1 MSAQAMLACSVVWD
15 RDLYDVMENLGLSS
29 LAGRWMLC
37 LGCEA
42 MMVVI
47 GGVTWEVTGWDMVL
61 GEGVEV
67 GGVWVL
73 DVFIFMSLS
82 SIKICLKCGV
92 VSVATTQLTA
102 SRLTLV
108 ATFFRLRLR

>member
-1 MSAQAMLACSVVWD
+1 MLARAMLACSVVWD
-15 RDLYDVMENLGLSS
+15 RDPYDVTENLGSLS
-29 LAGRWMLC
+29 LAGGWMLR
-37 LGCEA
+37 LGHEA
-42 MMVVI
+42 MTVVI

-108 ATFFRLRLR
+108 ATFFQLQLR